1 MLRSEH
7 RYSVSVLFLLIMI
20 LVLVNFIIA
29 LMNDEY
35 AEVKQRAAMHWARLQ
50 ASMLIDE
57 VSVRDRILQSKLY
70 VTRWF
75 LYVFTSDSDDEV
87 DYIDGTC
94 HDYESTLRHHS
105 SFSGSFRRSSSSM
118 SLGGVP
124 RRQNSNHRSQQH
136 STSSSS
142 CCVKVTQ
149 RCCCCRR
156 SILRYLHRSQRIIL
170 SKFAHRKNLSVV
182 KLRQSEAFVR
192 AYVFVLSP

>member
-1 MLRSEH
+1 
-7 RYSVSVLFLLIMI
+7 
-20 LVLVNFIIA
+20 
-29 LMNDEY
+29 MNDEY

-105 SFSGSFRRSSSSM
+105 SFSGGFRRSSSSM

-124 RRQNSNHRSQQH
+124 RRQNRIIDLNNTQHHHHRVV
-136 STSSSS
+136 
-142 CCVKVTQ
+142 CKVTQ

-170 SKFAHRKNLSVV
+170 SKFAHRKNLSICEVETERGLCSSV
-182 KLRQSEAFVR
+182 RICSLTLSKL
-192 AYVFVLSP
+192 